1 MGLFDE
7 ESSEDERSDLKTTGA
22 GGNDDDDDEEDPL
35 DAFMNSLGDEPRKP
49 KSAVGGRLDMD
60 AEDEATAHWKVEEK
74 STKASDD
81 SHLLPKYDGCVS
93 NDRESDA
100 QEEAKMAMNSTFV
113 KAGGRSGKGRNDP
126 GDEFDE
132 PRKSKDMLHEE
143 IGPLDKVEHTK
154 IRYDDFRRKFYSPP
168 DTEAGHRWRQQHDV
182 VCTPS
187 TFDPV
192 LSFGEMSNVFPD
204 ELIRTISKEGYDSP
218 TLVQSQTLSV
228 ALGGHDGLI
237 TACTGGG
244 KTLAYLFPMVVHI
257 NDQPHLTPGVDGP
270 IAVVLTPTR
279 ELAKQ
284 VYRYAKTFVEC
295 IGGKAIEVAGG
306 QKGTWELTKELKKGQ
321 EIVISTPGRLIDM
334 VKKKGTNLKRVTFLV
349 LDEADRMLSMGF
361 EKQVTSILENIRP
374 DRQTLLLSA
383 TFGKRV
389 EKVARSWLRN
399 PVR

>member
-22 GGNDDDDDEEDPL
+22 GGNDDDEEEDPL

-49 KSAVGGRLDMD
+49 ESAVGGRLDMD
-60 AEDEATAHWKVEEK
+60 AEDEATAHWRVEEK

-81 SHLLPKYDGCVS
+81 PHLLPKYDGCVS
-93 NDRESDA
+93 NDRGSDA
-100 QEEAKMAMNSTFV
+100 QEEEEAKMSMNSTFV

-306 QKGTWELTKELKKGQ
+306 QKVRFESQDSCAVCIRLTLFH
-321 EIVISTPGRLIDM
+321 S
-334 VKKKGTNLKRVTFLV
+334 RV
-349 LDEADRMLSMGF
+349 RGS
-361 EKQVTSILENIRP
+361 
-374 DRQTLLLSA
+374 
-383 TFGKRV
+383 
-389 EKVARSWLRN
+389 
-399 PVR
+399 

>member
-7 ESSEDERSDLKTTGA
+7 GSSS
-22 GGNDDDDDEEDPL
+22 DDESNVKNPTVSDANDENGEDPL
-35 DAFMNSLGDEPRKP
+35 DAFMNSLNDEPSKP
-49 KSAVGGRLDMD
+49 KSTVGGRLDMD

-93 NDRESDA
+93 NGRGSDA

-113 KAGGRSGKGRNDP
+113 KAGGRSMKGRNDP
-126 GDEFDE
+126 GGEDDE
-132 PRKSKDMLHEE
+132 PSKSKDMLHEE
-143 IGPLDKVEHTK
+143 IGPLDKVEHTN
-154 IRYDDFRRKFYSPP
+154 IRYDEFRRKFYSPP

-192 LSFGEMSNVFPD
+192 LSFGEMSSVFPD

-237 TACTGGG
+237 TASTGGG

-306 QKGTWELTKELKKGQ
+306 QKVRNESQ
-321 EIVISTPGRLIDM
+321 DSCAADVRLISFLTRVHGSLLRSSRK
-334 VKKKGTNLKRVTFLV
+334 VKR
-349 LDEADRMLSMGF
+349 
-361 EKQVTSILENIRP
+361 
-374 DRQTLLLSA
+374 LLSQPPE
-383 TFGKRV
+383 G
-389 EKVARSWLRN
+389 
-399 PVR
+399 